1 MADIPPLNVRVN
13 IDASGVD
20 TGVAKATAGLESI
33 SNKAKT
39 TTTSLAKFRTM
50 AIGVFG
56 GNLLTAGVFGVSQA
70 LTNMRKEVV
79 DTQVEMARLMTVMD
93 NMTGVTQKDTE
104 AIKDNIGAYATLGFG
119 DVESTAAMGTLLT
132 ATNDVTQAQK
142 LMAMA
147 ADYARFKHI
156 DLNSAAQTLAR
167 GTQGS
172 ARAFKEMGIS
182 LDTTLPKNKAITKAF
197 DELNAKIGGTAQ
209 KSTETLAVKWAIFTE
224 QLDSFAHKIGAVIM
238 PVFSTLVSG
247 LSSVASWVTANQ
259 TPIMVL
265 GGIILTVVTAVKG
278 WAAAQWLLNAAL
290 LANPIGMWVAGI
302 ALLTVAFV
310 KAWNASKTFREAM
323 VASITAFVKL
333 IGYAI
338 GGLATMA
345 RVLSRM
351 PGMGWLKSVADGA
364 DKAAIKIGEMS
375 EGIEKLGKKK
385 IKAPSIPSITGQV
398 KPGDPVGIKGNVLGG
413 DKSSGGKGT
422 VQYITVYA
430 SNTNDIAKKLSKAA
444 KNGTPIGGK

>member
-33 SNKAKT
+33 SNKAKAT
-39 TTTSLAKFRTM
+39 TNSLAKFRTM

-93 NMTGVTQKDTE
+93 NMTGITEKDTA
-104 AIKDNIGAYATLGFG
+104 AIQDNIGAYASLGFG

-132 ATNDVTQAQK
+132 ATNDVTQATK

-147 ADYARFKHI
+147 ADFARYKHI
-156 DLNSAAQTLAR
+156 DLNTAAQTLAR

-172 ARAFKEMGIS
+172 ARAFKDMGIS
-182 LDTTLPKNKAITKAF
+182 LDTTIPKNKAITKAF
-197 DELNAKIGGTAQ
+197 DELNRKIGGTAQ
-209 KSTETLAVKWAIFTE
+209 KSTETLAVKWMIFTE
-224 QLDSFAHKIGAVIM
+224 KLDTFAHKIGAVVM
-238 PVFSTLVSG
+238 PAFTAL
-247 LSSVASWVTANQ
+247 VTALSGVADWVAKNQ
-259 TPIMVL
+259 TPLLIF
-265 GGIILTVVTAVKG
+265 GGIILSVITVTKAWTAAV
-278 WAAAQWLLNAAL
+278 WLLNSAF
-290 LANPIGMWVAGI
+290 LANPITLYVATIG
-302 ALLTVAFV
+302 LLAVAFV
-310 KAWNASKTFREAM
+310 KAWNASETFRKAV
-323 VASITAFVKL
+323 VAGMSAFVKVV
-333 IGYAI
+333 GYAI
-338 GGLATMA
+338 GGLATLA

-351 PGMGWLKSVADGA
+351 PGMSWLKNVADGA
-364 DKAAIKIGEMS
+364 DKAAVKIGEMS
-375 EGIEKLGKKK
+375 KGIKELGDKK
-385 IKAPSIPSITGQV
+385 IKAPKIPSITGQV

-413 DKSSGGKGT
+413 DKGGKQT
-422 VQYITVYA
+422 VQYVTVYA

-444 KNGTPIGGK
+444 KNGQPIGGK